1 MILALAGGVGGSK
14 LLHGLAQV
22 MDPAELT
29 VIVNTADDLILHGLT
44 ICPDVDT
51 VTYTLAGVADQEKGW
66 GIEGDTF
73 NALQWLGRY
82 GRERWFHLGDRD
94 LATHLHRSVL
104 LKEGLTLSDVTDLI
118 RRALAV
124 RARILPM
131 SNEMVSTIV
140 LTDDGPQPFQSYL
153 VRDGARHAVRGVIF
167 EAIERSRPAPGVLE
181 AIETAD
187 GIILGPS
194 NPIISIGPVLA
205 VPGIR
210 EALRTTKAPIV
221 AISPVVCGR
230 SLKGPTDKFLAGLGH
245 EVSAL
250 SVGRLYHD
258 FLDLFIIDRLD
269 TDLIPDIEALPLRV
283 RATETIMNNL
293 ERKIALAKEALAC
306 LALLTAWQREC
317 SLR

>member
-1 MILALAGGVGGSK
+1 MILALTGGIGGSK
-14 LLHGLAQV
+14 LLQGLTQV

-51 VTYTLAGVADQEKGW
+51 VIYTLAGVADQERGW

-82 GRERWFHLGDRD
+82 GREHWFNLGDRD
-94 LATHLHRSVL
+94 LATHLHRSAL
-104 LKEGLTLSDVTDLI
+104 LKEGLALTDVTDLI

-131 SNEMVSTIV
+131 SNERVSTIV

-153 VRDGARHAVRGVIF
+153 VRDGARHAVRGVIL
-167 EAIERSRPAPGVLE
+167 EGIERSRPAPGVLE

-210 EALRTTKAPIV
+210 AALRTTKAPVV

-250 SVGRLYHD
+250 SVARLYHD
-258 FLDLFIIDRLD
+258 FLDLLIIDRLD
-269 TDLIPDIEALPLRV
+269 TDLLPAIEALPLTV
-283 RATETIMNNL
+283 SATETIMNNL
-293 ERKIALAKEALAC
+293 EQKAALAKEVLAC
-306 LALLTAWQREC
+306 LASSTAWKREC
-317 SLR
+317 SSR